1 MKQLKIFRLC
11 INFAIEILINIFF
24 AAKKWCLSLWIYGK
38 LEIIWWNFNTTKRS
52 LLQRIKFRR
61 YYGHVQKSWEVFQVK
76 YMSENHDLYVPC
88 DTLLLA
94 DVFLNFRDK
103 CIEIYGLDRAHFLST
118 PGLASQAC
126 LKKRSKFR
134 VIKRYWYVINC

>member
-1 MKQLKIFRLC
+1 
-11 INFAIEILINIFF
+11 
-24 AAKKWCLSLWIYGK
+24 
-38 LEIIWWNFNTTKRS
+38 
-52 LLQRIKFRR
+52 
-61 YYGHVQKSWEVFQVK
+61 
-76 YMSENHDLYVPC
+76 MSENHVPC

-94 DVFLNFRDK
+94 DVYLNFRDK
-103 CIEIYGLDRAHFLST
+103 CIEIYGLDRAHLLST